1 MRLVYNNAI
10 IIKGDAKQI
19 LCDCGQYLLHFVCA
33 IGNRSLY
40 TLGDG
45 TQKLN
50 FR

>member
-1 MRLVYNNAI
+1 MMFD
-10 IIKGDAKQI
+10 KGADSNYHFAALKSYP
-19 LCDCGQYLLHFVCA
+19 QYKFLCA